1 MSVTKSDL
9 LRLADLAKLSFT
21 DEELDKL
28 IGEMDSIIAFA
39 DTINESVDGGTDEIR
54 SVSTCSVEAE
64 QMREDI
70 VVESLDN
77 DKILS
82 NVEGKDGFFAVKRCV
97 Q

>member
-1 MSVTKSDL
+1 MSVSKSDL

-21 DEELDKL
+21 DEELEKL
-28 IGEMDSIIAFA
+28 TVEMESIIAFA

-54 SVSTCSVEAE
+54 SVSTFSVEAE
-64 QMREDI
+64 QMREDVI
-70 VVESLDN
+70 VESLDN

>member
-21 DEELDKL
+21 DKELDKL

-54 SVSTCSVEAE
+54 SVSTYSVEAE
-64 QMREDI
+64 EMREDA